1 MVLRTAASA
10 ALAAEDQLFA
20 PYLYSGKCLT
30 EALSLC
36 YHTLD
41 CGKFS
46 VVTSLPTT
54 TAAKT
59 VTRLPTCSNYA
70 DGVNKELARMKL
82 HEYQARDLLAKNGV
96 PVTGGGVA
104 TTPAE
109 ARAIAEELGRRV
121 VVKAQVFVGGRGK
134 AGGVKLA
141 ATPAEAEQVAGAILG
156 MEIKG
161 LTVEKVLVAEAI
173 TYQKEIYLSAILDR
187 ASKQVMMIA
196 SAEGGVEIEEVAKT
210 NPNAIIKIPA
220 HPTLG
225 LQDYQARELAFAIG
239 LTDGKQARQFAQ
251 IATALYRTFVASDAS
266 LVEINPLVIRD
277 DGSLQALDS
286 KVLLDD
292 SALFRHPELA
302 ALRDS
307 SDEPEAERV
316 AREADLTFIK
326 LDGNIGCMV
335 NGAGLA
341 MATMD
346 VVKLYGGEPANFLD
360 IGGGAN
366 KDKVKTALQII
377 LADPNVK
384 AVMFNIFGGITRVD
398 EVARGI
404 IAALE
409 EVPTSVPLVA
419 RLTGTNEAEG
429 LRILAESQLIPATSL
444 AEAAQ
449 KAVAAAQPT
458 T

>member
-1 MVLRTAASA
+1 
-10 ALAAEDQLFA
+10 
-20 PYLYSGKCLT
+20 
-30 EALSLC
+30 
-36 YHTLD
+36 
-41 CGKFS
+41 
-46 VVTSLPTT
+46 
-54 TAAKT
+54 
-59 VTRLPTCSNYA
+59 
-70 DGVNKELARMKL
+70 MKL
-82 HEYQARDLLAKNGV
+82 HEYQARDLLEKYGI

-104 TTPAE
+104 TTPTE
-109 ARAIAEELGRRV
+109 AGAIAERLGRRV

-141 ATPAEAEQVAGAILG
+141 DTPKQTEQVASQILG
-156 MEIKG
+156 MQIKG

-173 TYQKEIYLSAILDR
+173 SYQKEIYLSAILDR
-187 ASKQVMMIA
+187 TSKQVMMIA
-196 SAEGGVEIEEVAKT
+196 SAEGGVEIEEVAKS
-210 NPNAIIKIPA
+210 NPDAIIKIPA
-220 HPTLG
+220 HPMLG
-225 LQDYQARELAFAIG
+225 LQEYQARELAFAIG
-239 LTDGKQARQFAQ
+239 LTDTKQVRQFAQ
-251 IATALYRTFVASDAS
+251 IATALYRVFVASDAS

-302 ALRDS
+302 AIRDT
-307 SDEPEAERV
+307 SDEPEVEQI
-316 AREADLTFIK
+316 ARTSDLTFIK
-326 LDGNIGCMV
+326 LDGTIGCMV

-346 VVKLYGGEPANFLD
+346 VVKLYGGAPANFLD
-360 IGGGAN
+360 IGGGAS
-366 KDKVKTALQII
+366 KERVKVALQII

-409 EVPTSVPLVA
+409 EVPTNVPMVA

-429 LRILAESQLIPATSL
+429 RRLLAESRLIPTMTL

-449 KAVAAAQPT
+449 KAVAAAQAGA
-458 T
+458 